1 MTQNGSPIAIEAKA
15 ARSLDFRSSRL
26 AWNIMTHYPG
36 IKWWRK
42 KERKGCREGWKE
54 GKKEKLKRKLRFAYM
69 LRKFTTSQE
78 FRAEE
83 YPPWGG

>member
-1 MTQNGSPIAIEAKA
+1 MTQNSSPIAIEAKA

-36 IKWWRK
+36 IKWGRK

-54 GKKEKLKRKLRFAYM
+54 GKKERKIKKKTQICLHAKEVQY
-69 LRKFTTSQE
+69 FTGVQS
-78 FRAEE
+78 
-83 YPPWGG
+83 